1 MFPLCSGSNGLLHRI
16 KFDSSRFRR
25 IRWENSKR
33 LIFGSLLCLSKDNF
47 DSFVLATVENR
58 DVKNLK
64 DVSERRLI
72 QGFEKT
78 SLF

>member
-1 MFPLCSGSNGLLHRI
+1 MYKDVQIMFPLFSKNGLLYRI

-47 DSFVLATVENR
+47 ESFVLATVENR
-58 DVKNLK
+58 DVKTLK
-64 DVSERRLI
+64 EVSERY
-72 QGFEKT
+72 KH
-78 SLF
+78 S